1 MWISLLKCHVDKR
14 AICHFKK
21 LSKLLRLLVFKKKL
35 TASAWSKI
43 LKFYKGT
50 ENVTHR
56 HHSLEDLL
64 SSCFKAESTLFL
76 LHFFTQ
82 WMAGVLAYRNYFL
95 GIQEVAVDSQSQQQP

>member
-1 MWISLLKCHVDKR
+1 MRISLLKCHVDKR

-50 ENVTHR
+50 ENVTHH

-82 WMAGVLAYRNYFL
+82 WMAGVLA
-95 GIQEVAVDSQSQQQP
+95 

>member
-1 MWISLLKCHVDKR
+1 MRISLLKCHVDKR

-35 TASAWSKI
+35 TASAAWSKI

-50 ENVTHR
+50 ENVTHH

-64 SSCFKAESTLFL
+64 SSPALKLKVHYFFCIS
-76 LHFFTQ
+76 LHNGWQGF
-82 WMAGVLAYRNYFL
+82 
-95 GIQEVAVDSQSQQQP
+95 